1 MFQLIGVPGDLFLL
15 LNEATHLATMPYD
28 WIVIEDLEA
37 RVRSWNP
44 PPSPEFLSPKNAMLA
59 DDFLHACLAWKAS
72 ILIYISR
79 VFRATEAAD
88 RVQQRLVRECLTNV
102 SSIVAGSILKQ
113 LVWSMFVAGSEIV
126 VDEMKNVVRR
136 IFHRVREDIGCLF
149 VRDAEERLE
158 KLWEMRNCLEVKER
172 EAWWADVLVAQA
184 GEYYFFG

>member
-1 MFQLIGVPGDLFLL
+1 
-15 LNEATHLATMPYD
+15 
-28 WIVIEDLEA
+28 
-37 RVRSWNP
+37 
-44 PPSPEFLSPKNAMLA
+44 
-59 DDFLHACLAWKAS
+59 
-72 ILIYISR
+72 
-79 VFRATEAAD
+79 
-88 RVQQRLVRECLTNV
+88 
-102 SSIVAGSILKQ
+102 
-113 LVWSMFVAGSEIV
+113 MFVAGSEIV